1 MARMGLT
8 EIRGEGS
15 ESEKTGA
22 AMRTHLGANKSA
34 ST

>member
-1 MARMGLT
+1 MAPMGIA

-22 AMRTHLGANKSA
+22 TMRTRLGANKS
-34 ST
+34 S